1 LHFFIKSLGVP
12 EAEKMAFFACAKK
25 LHEKSN
31 VIFDITLDEIKKLR
45 EYSYYATLGGYDPKD
60 MHIVWVLTDIE
71 VAKA

>member
-1 LHFFIKSLGVP
+1 
-12 EAEKMAFFACAKK
+12 MAFFACAKK
-25 LHEKSN
+25 LHEKPN

-45 EYSYYATLGGYDPKD
+45 EYSYYAQLGGYDLKD